1 MNMNLSYPSTMCGRI
16 LAQLYVFRVL
26 FTFFFLFTM
35 KIFKPKLQNIFFYQK
50 YVHLGEVTLI
60 YCSQKTVVHVLVN
73 GFLKI
78 SFKHAKVMQ
87 TESNQEV
94 TKK

>member
-1 MNMNLSYPSTMCGRI
+1 
-16 LAQLYVFRVL
+16 
-26 FTFFFLFTM
+26 M
-35 KIFKPKLQNIFFYQK
+35 KMFKPKLQNIYFYQK
-50 YVHLGEVTLI
+50 FVHLGENTLI
-60 YCSQKTVVHVLVN
+60 YCSQKPVVRVHVN
-73 GFLKI
+73 GFLKN

>member
-1 MNMNLSYPSTMCGRI
+1 MEELWPNC
-16 LAQLYVFRVL
+16 L
-26 FTFFFLFTM
+26 FFVYYLHFFFLFTI

-50 YVHLGEVTLI
+50 YVHLGENSLI
-60 YCSQKTVVHVLVN
+60 YCHGSQKTVVHVHVN
-73 GFLKI
+73 GFLKN
-78 SFKHAKVMQ
+78 SFKHAKVIQ

>member
-1 MNMNLSYPSTMCGRI
+1 MNLSYPSTMYGRI

-26 FTFFFLFTM
+26 FTFFSLFTM
-35 KIFKPKLQNIFFYQK
+35 KIFKPKFQNIFFYQK
-50 YVHLGEVTLI
+50 YVHLGENTLI
-60 YCSQKTVVHVLVN
+60 YCSQKTVVHVHVN
-73 GFLKI
+73 GFLKN

>member
-1 MNMNLSYPSTMCGRI
+1 MEEFWPKVM
-16 LAQLYVFRVL
+16 
-26 FTFFFLFTM
+26 FFGYYLHFFPFTM

-50 YVHLGEVTLI
+50 YVHLVENTLI
-60 YCSQKTVVHVLVN
+60 YCSQKTVVHVHVN
-73 GFLKI
+73 GFLKN

-94 TKK
+94 TKNDV